1 MRITARLASRFAP
14 ALAALALCA
23 AAAPLSAGS
32 RSADNLLSLVPAD
45 AASVA
50 VIRLSDLRES
60 PLSAK
65 LFAGA
70 DHMTVDGDAARFLEE
85 AQLNPKKDV
94 DTVVIAGRPSS
105 GDKGSPTLALFEG
118 RFDPDRLA
126 RAAEG
131 RGATRKSTPAGEYY
145 LLPEGHHHG
154 HGGDERPGAVAFA
167 GPNLVIAGTESAV
180 AQALADRRA
189 GGTGFTSGAGL
200 GRELKRVDRGASV
213 WALVDVTRYPSVANR
228 SAHIQVSG
236 DVNGEPA
243 AAIMGVMKS
252 VSLVAFQAKANG
264 NALELSAT
272 GVTNDAETR
281 QLLEDSLRG
290 LMAMWRLAVQDK
302 APEMVA
308 MIRRF
313 SVSNDGEGVSV
324 RGTLPAAFLRS
335 IAEKAERKKSESRQ
349 Y

>member
-1 MRITARLASRFAP
+1 M
-14 ALAALALCA
+14 
-23 AAAPLSAGS
+23 
-32 RSADNLLSLVPAD
+32 
-45 AASVA
+45 
-50 VIRLSDLRES
+50 
-60 PLSAK
+60 
-65 LFAGA
+65 
-70 DHMTVDGDAARFLEE
+70 
-85 AQLNPKKDV
+85 
-94 DTVVIAGRPSS
+94 
-105 GDKGSPTLALFEG
+105 LALFEG
-118 RFDPDRLA
+118 RFDADRLA

-131 RGATRKSTPAGEYY
+131 RGAARKSSTAGEYY

-180 AQALADRRA
+180 VQALADRQA
-189 GGTGFTSGAGL
+189 GGTGFASGTGL

-213 WALVDVTRYPSVANR
+213 WALVDVTRYPSLANR
-228 SAHIQVSG
+228 SAHVQVSG

-264 NALELSAT
+264 DALELSAT
-272 GVTNDAETR
+272 GVTSDADTR

-290 LMAMWRLAVQDK
+290 LMAMWRLAVQEK
-302 APEMVA
+302 SPELVT

-313 SVSNDGEGVSV
+313 SVSSDGEGVSV

-335 IAEKAERKKSESRQ
+335 IADKAERKRSESRQ

>member
-1 MRITARLASRFAP
+1 MRISRLASRIVP
-14 ALAALALCA
+14 ALAALALG
-23 AAAPLSAGS
+23 AAAPLLAAT

-50 VIRLSDLRES
+50 VIRLNDLRES

-70 DHMTVDGDAARFLEE
+70 DRMTVDGDAARFLEE

-94 DTVVIAGRPSS
+94 DTVVIAARPSS
-105 GDKGSPTLALFEG
+105 GGKSSPTLALFEG
-118 RFDPDRLA
+118 RFDADKLA
-126 RAAEG
+126 RAAQG
-131 RGATRKSTPAGEYY
+131 RGAARKSTPAGDYY
-145 LLPEGHHHG
+145 LLPEGQHHG
-154 HGGDERPGAVAFA
+154 HGDERPGAVAFA

-180 AQALADRRA
+180 AQALADRQA
-189 GGTGFTSGAGL
+189 GGTGFASGSGL

-213 WALVDVTRYPSVANR
+213 WALVDVTRYPSIANR
-228 SAHIQVSG
+228 SAHVQVSG

-243 AAIMGVMKS
+243 AAILGVMKS

-264 NALELSAT
+264 DSLDLSAT
-272 GVTNDAETR
+272 GVTSDADTR

-302 APEMVA
+302 APEMVT

-313 SVSNDGEGVSV
+313 SVSSDGDGVSV

-335 IAEKAERKKSESRQ
+335 IADKAERKKSETRQ

>member
-1 MRITARLASRFAP
+1 MRLFRSVSRTVP
-14 ALAALALCA
+14 ALAALVLC
-23 AAAPLSAGS
+23 AAAPLSADS

-50 VIRLSDLRES
+50 VIRLNDLRES
-60 PLSAK
+60 PLSAR

-94 DTVVIAGRPSS
+94 DTVVIAARASS
-105 GDKGSPTLALFEG
+105 GGHGSPTLALFEG
-118 RFDPDRLA
+118 RFDADRLA

-131 RGATRKSTPAGEYY
+131 RGAARKSSSAGDYY

-154 HGGDERPGAVAFA
+154 HGGEERPGAVAFA

-180 AQALADRRA
+180 VQALADRQA
-189 GGTGFTSGAGL
+189 GGTGFASGAGL

-213 WALVDVTRYPSVANR
+213 WALVDVTRYPAVANR
-228 SAHIQVSG
+228 SARVQVSG

-264 NALELSAT
+264 DALELSAT
-272 GVTNDAETR
+272 GVTSDADTR

-290 LMAMWRLAVQDK
+290 LMAMWRLAVQEK
-302 APEMVA
+302 SPEMVT

-313 SVSNDGEGVSV
+313 SVSSDGEGVSV

-335 IAEKAERKKSESRQ
+335 IADKAERKRSESRQ